1 MLGELRYDAGGDGR
15 VRRGERYGLP
25 LLTVQV
31 RPGGWRERGRV
42 RSAARRLFRLGVRR
56 VLSPA
61 DFPHWP
67 LLAAAGLRP
76 VDPLPFLRA
85 HAGELALAA
94 LERAGTPP
102 HLGTAALRG
111 RRADRDLLRA
121 AEFLCPRVRGLAV
134 SAGESGEALAS
145 WLRREYGVPV
155 RPDGPEVSVAVRFDG
170 TAPEGG
176 GQVLSLFGAGPRL
189 AGVRPRA
196 AGLEEGDREDLPLLA
211 ALWAT
216 GRLERWGPE
225 ST

>member
-94 LERAGTPP
+94 L
-102 HLGTAALRG
+102 
-111 RRADRDLLRA
+111 
-121 AEFLCPRVRGLAV
+121 
-134 SAGESGEALAS
+134 
-145 WLRREYGVPV
+145 
-155 RPDGPEVSVAVRFDG
+155 
-170 TAPEGG
+170 
-176 GQVLSLFGAGPRL
+176 
-189 AGVRPRA
+189 
-196 AGLEEGDREDLPLLA
+196 
-211 ALWAT
+211 
-216 GRLERWGPE
+216 
-225 ST
+225 

>member
-76 VDPLPFLRA
+76 VDPLPFLRFY
-85 HAGELALAA
+85 AGELALAA
-94 LERAGTPP
+94 LLRRGIPP
-102 HLGTAALRG
+102 HQGAVALRG
-111 RRADRDLLRA
+111 RRVDRDMVRA
-121 AEFLCPRVRGLAV
+121 AEFLCPRVRELAI
-134 SAGESGEALAS
+134 SAPQGGAELSA
-145 WLRREYGVPV
+145 WLRREYGIPV
-155 RPDGPEVSVAVRFDG
+155 RPDGREVGVAVCFHETSAAG
-170 TAPEGG
+170 EGELVLAGSAPC
-176 GQVLSLFGAGPRL
+176 L
-189 AGVRPRA
+189 AGVVPRA
-196 AGLEEGDREDLPLLA
+196 EGLAEEDRGDLPLLA
-211 ALWAT
+211 ALWE
-216 GRLERWGPE
+216 GGKLEQWGLKF
-225 ST
+225 T